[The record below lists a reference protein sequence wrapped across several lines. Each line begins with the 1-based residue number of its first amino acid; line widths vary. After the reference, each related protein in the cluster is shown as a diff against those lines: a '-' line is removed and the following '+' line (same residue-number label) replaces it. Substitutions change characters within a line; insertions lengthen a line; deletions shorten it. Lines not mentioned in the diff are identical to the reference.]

1 MGVELHIEEL
11 VLHGF
16 AARDRHQIAAAVQ
29 QELSR
34 LMADEGHAHLLKNPL
49 SLGVIDAGSF
59 KVQANARPQAAGT
72 QIAQAVYRTM
82 RREARVAAV
91 ASRSRRGT
99 GGRQI

>member
-16 AARDRHQIAAAVQ
+16 AAHDRHRIAAAVQ
-29 QELSR
+29 VELAR
-34 LMADEGHAHLLKNPL
+34 LLAAEGQASLLTGPL
-49 SLGVIDAGSF
+49 SLETVNAGAF
-59 KVQANARPQAAGT
+59 KVQANAKPQAAGT

-82 RREARVAAV
+82 KREARVASV

-99 GGRQI
+99 GGRQL